1 MRSMAIRIAVALGLI
16 GVDWAAG
23 RAQTSGPDFELVV
36 NSPKG
41 EVTVQCV
48 RGCELAWT
56 ERGVNVRAARMS
68 TFTFEC
74 EGTGPMR
81 CPSGRIGGW
90 LKP

>member
-1 MRSMAIRIAVALGLI
+1 MKRQALRKMVAAGLLALG
-16 GVDWAAG
+16 WAAG

-41 EVTVQCV
+41 EVTVQCL

>member
-1 MRSMAIRIAVALGLI
+1 MKRHALRIVVAAGLLALGWT
-16 GVDWAAG
+16 VG
-23 RAQTSGPDFELVV
+23 RAQTSAPDFELVV

-48 RGCELAWT
+48 RGCEPAWT
-56 ERGVNVRAARMS
+56 ERGVSARAARMS

-74 EGTGPMR
+74 EGPGPMR

>member
-1 MRSMAIRIAVALGLI
+1 MKRQALRMTVAAGLLALG
-16 GVDWAAG
+16 WTAG
-23 RAQTSGPDFELVV
+23 RAQTSAPDFELVV

-48 RGCELAWT
+48 RGCELAWA
-56 ERGVNVRAARMS
+56 ERGVNGRAARMS
-68 TFTFEC
+68 TFTFDC
-74 EGTGPMR
+74 EGPGPMR

>member
-1 MRSMAIRIAVALGLI
+1 MRLRIFILASIVAVAAA
-16 GVDWAAG
+16 VDA
-23 RAQTSGPDFELVV
+23 RLSAQTSAPDFELVV

-48 RGCELAWT
+48 RGCELAWA
-56 ERGVNVRAARMS
+56 ERGVNGRAARMS
-68 TFTFEC
+68 TFTFDC
-74 EGTGPMR
+74 EGPGPMR